1 MYQWCSSIDKLLI
14 VFWMLLLCYVLVLI
28 NNVVCSFLFY
38 CPIFTIDFKFTTSI
52 FLIWKSKRNIWLYSS
67 YILLLL
73 WPNPLIWATRYIGY
87 TEMCNVTTASLS
99 EKHYFRC
106 WSPSFFLLYSGT
118 AVYLCILNCMSTCPV
133 PVPYYNKEKNIELSG
148 HSQLNFL

>member
-1 MYQWCSSIDKLLI
+1 MCTNICEDRKRDPGVGVEWISLSSQSTWNSCFMK
-14 VFWMLLLCYVLVLI
+14 F
-28 NNVVCSFLFY
+28 
-38 CPIFTIDFKFTTSI
+38 DFKFTTSI

-73 WPNPLIWATRYIGY
+73 WPNPLIWATGYIGY

-99 EKHYFRC
+99 ENHYFRC